1 MNQRL
6 EGLLTLPAG
15 AVITVSVWPAQLQRR
30 WPVTS
35 MACTVQRAGR
45 VRQGRPTS
53 SAASG
58 PVVSCVCAGF
68 LALLF
73 GMIVRIH
80 RSGVTIPRMVQNGA
94 IAMVGACG
102 GCLCKQSQ
110 VVSADTTAKLS
121 DDCRARQVELGGPGQ
136 P

>member
-1 MNQRL
+1 MRFA
-6 EGLLTLPAG
+6 GL
-15 AVITVSVWPAQLQRR
+15 
-30 WPVTS
+30 
-35 MACTVQRAGR
+35 
-45 VRQGRPTS
+45 
-53 SAASG
+53 
-58 PVVSCVCAGF
+58 

-94 IAMVGACG
+94 IATVDACG
-102 GCLCKQSQ
+102 GFLCKQSQ

-121 DDCRARQVELGGPGQ
+121 DDCRARQVELGGLGQ